1 MRKEFLII
9 LFFLVIFLSAIFLFL
24 PKGIDPNLKIEF
36 ILKIRLPEIFAAV
49 FVGSAL
55 AIAGLTFQNVL
66 RNDLAD
72 PYILGLSGGSCF
84 GVTLAILFMGVEG
97 GTLFFRIFSA
107 FVFGLVS
114 LLVIMRISGN
124 SPERL
129 LILGVIANIFFATL
143 SRVLTLYLKPSEI
156 TTVNYFLLG
165 FISPLTINELL
176 FAFLTLAFLAGFLY
190 YMGDEIDILSFSD
203 EESQTIGVN
212 VIKTRTISILI
223 SSFISSL
230 VVSIAGMVGFIGLIV
245 PHISRLFSLN
255 KFKNLFFTSLFSG
268 STITLVAYIFS
279 KLANTKVVV
288 SIGLYVN
295 LFGILFFIYLFLKKG
310 FSNGS

>member
-1 MRKEFLII
+1 MKKIPLLI
-9 LFFLVIFLSAIFLFL
+9 LSFVIMLFLSIF
-24 PKGIDPNLKIEF
+24 
-36 ILKIRLPEIFAAV
+36 KIRLPEICVAV
-49 FVGSAL
+49 IVGSAL
-55 AIAGLTFQNVL
+55 SIAGLTFQNLL

-107 FVFGLVS
+107 FIFGLVS
-114 LLVIMRISGN
+114 LLVIMKISGN

-165 FISPLTINELL
+165 FISPLTINEIL
-176 FAFLTLAFLAGFLY
+176 FAFSTFSLLSIYLY
-190 YMGDEIDILSFSD
+190 FMGDEIDILSFSD

-212 VIKTRTISILI
+212 VVKTRTISILL

-230 VVSIAGMVGFIGLIV
+230 VVSISGMVGFIGLIV

-268 STITLVAYIFS
+268 STIMLIAFIFS
-279 KLANTKVVV
+279 KFANTKVVV
-288 SIGLYVN
+288 PIGLYVN
-295 LFGILFFIYLFLKKG
+295 LFGILFFIYLFAKKG